1 MLISSRSVNKHGRHR
16 RLLFLIGWFLRFF
29 SSQTAWPNEPKL
41 GRQNER
47 WATQAQLSAEPLVNL
62 HNTLLQMIKV
72 KPYYILTVTIKALTC
87 GILDLILC
95 KKLLFFLLP
104 GRIFGRAYSCWFRPN
119 SMVSRWYHHGLCFA
133 YFFGILTYYNKIQ
146 VKSDLDY
153 HDNCKMYK
161 SLINNKPY
169 IHNVS
174 NVFCEDI

>member
-1 MLISSRSVNKHGRHR
+1 M
-16 RLLFLIGWFLRFF
+16 
-29 SSQTAWPNEPKL
+29 
-41 GRQNER
+41 
-47 WATQAQLSAEPLVNL
+47 
-62 HNTLLQMIKV
+62 
-72 KPYYILTVTIKALTC
+72 
-87 GILDLILC
+87 
-95 KKLLFFLLP
+95 LFFLLP

-174 NVFCEDI
+174 NVFCEDIYGLFTHFHRPWNSSNHGWNDRLLKLKQITPEVFRIMIRDVLKGMWYRFQYIIYIRHSKSQ